1 MPIAHPSKLQNITC
15 NTSLQ
20 PQNPNLSLS
29 EKKKKVFFP
38 GNSHSKNRSRGE
50 SPFGLF
56 LSDRYL
62 LNGLIK
68 KKTKIK
74 KPPETFY
81 GVAFLILKMAQ
92 IRSPRKKNFFG
103 HFSGRPKFYKKSRLG
118 SSYAVWMFILPNVH
132 PFLRLNLSY
141 DTSPEPEIHNLEDWL
156 LKLEKFCL
164 IRKQS
169 SFKIAELAFSGWK
182 KVKNQNFGHILWKI
196 GTFEIAKKECIL
208 CKINTAF

>member
-1 MPIAHPSKLQNITC
+1 MHC

-20 PQNPNLSLS
+20 PQNPNLSNS
-29 EKKKKVFFP
+29 EKKKKVFFS
-38 GNSHSKNRSRGE
+38 GNSHSKNRSRRE

-56 LSDRYL
+56 LSNRYL
-62 LNGLIK
+62 LNGVIK

-141 DTSPEPEIHNLEDWL
+141 DTSPEREIHNLEDWL
-156 LKLEKFCL
+156 LR
-164 IRKQS
+164 I
-169 SFKIAELAFSGWK
+169 G
-182 KVKNQNFGHILWKI
+182 KNILYKRVSRLQNS
-196 GTFEIAKKECIL
+196 
-208 CKINTAF
+208 

>member
-1 MPIAHPSKLQNITC
+1 MPVAHPSKLQNIAC

-20 PQNPNLSLS
+20 PQNPNLSIS
-29 EKKKKVFFP
+29 KKKKKGFFP
-38 GNSHSKNRSRGE
+38 GNSLSKNRSRWE

-62 LNGLIK
+62 LNGVKK

-92 IRSPRKKNFFG
+92 IRSPRKKIIFG

-141 DTSPEPEIHNLEDWL
+141 DTSPEREIHNLEDWL
-156 LKLEKFCL
+156 LRIGKSILYKRVSRLQNSWVDIFGVKKIGKLRFWTQ
-164 IRKQS
+164 I
-169 SFKIAELAFSGWK
+169 
-182 KVKNQNFGHILWKI
+182 VKNWDFWGRLKVVYIVQN
-196 GTFEIAKKECIL
+196 
-208 CKINTAF
+208 

>member
-1 MPIAHPSKLQNITC
+1 MPVAHPSKFQNILC
-15 NTSLQ
+15 NISLQ
-20 PQNPNLSLS
+20 PQNPNLSIS
-29 EKKKKVFFP
+29 KKKKKGFFP
-38 GNSHSKNRSRGE
+38 GNSLSKNRSRWE

-62 LNGLIK
+62 LNGVIK

-92 IRSPRKKNFFG
+92 IRSPRKKKFFG

-141 DTSPEPEIHNLEDWL
+141 DTSPEREIHNLEDWL
-156 LKLEKFCL
+156 LRIGKNILYKRVSRLQNSWVDIFGVKKSGKLRFWTQ
-164 IRKQS
+164 I
-169 SFKIAELAFSGWK
+169 
-182 KVKNQNFGHILWKI
+182 VKNWDFWDRLKVVYIVQK
-196 GTFEIAKKECIL
+196 
-208 CKINTAF
+208 

>member
-1 MPIAHPSKLQNITC
+1 MPVAHPSKFQNILC
-15 NTSLQ
+15 NISLQ
-20 PQNPNLSLS
+20 PQNPNLSIS
-29 EKKKKVFFP
+29 KKKKKGFFP
-38 GNSHSKNRSRGE
+38 GNSLSKNRSRWE

-62 LNGLIK
+62 LNGVIK

-92 IRSPRKKNFFG
+92 IRSPRKKKIFG

-141 DTSPEPEIHNLEDWL
+141 DTSPEREIHNLEDWL
-156 LKLEKFCL
+156 LRIGKSILYKRVSRLQNSWVDIFGVKKIGKLRFWTQ
-164 IRKQS
+164 I
-169 SFKIAELAFSGWK
+169 
-182 KVKNQNFGHILWKI
+182 VKNWDFWGRLKVVYIVQN
-196 GTFEIAKKECIL
+196 
-208 CKINTAF
+208 

>member
-1 MPIAHPSKLQNITC
+1 MPVAHPSKFQNILC
-15 NTSLQ
+15 NISLQ
-20 PQNPNLSLS
+20 PQNPNLSIS
-29 EKKKKVFFP
+29 KKKKKGFFP
-38 GNSHSKNRSRGE
+38 GNSLSKNRSRWE

-62 LNGLIK
+62 LNGVIK

-92 IRSPRKKNFFG
+92 IRSPRKKKFFG

-141 DTSPEPEIHNLEDWL
+141 DTSPEREIHNLEDWL
-156 LKLEKFCL
+156 LRIGKNILYKRVSRLQNSWVDIFGVKKIGKLRFWTQ
-164 IRKQS
+164 I
-169 SFKIAELAFSGWK
+169 
-182 KVKNQNFGHILWKI
+182 VKNWDFWDRLKVVYIVQK
-196 GTFEIAKKECIL
+196 
-208 CKINTAF
+208 

>member
-1 MPIAHPSKLQNITC
+1 MPVAHPSKFQNILC
-15 NTSLQ
+15 NISLQ
-20 PQNPNLSLS
+20 PQNPNLSIS
-29 EKKKKVFFP
+29 KKKKKGFFP
-38 GNSHSKNRSRGE
+38 GNSLSKNRSRWE

-62 LNGLIK
+62 LNGVIK

-92 IRSPRKKNFFG
+92 IRSPRKKKFFG

-141 DTSPEPEIHNLEDWL
+141 DTSPEREIHNLEDWL
-156 LKLEKFCL
+156 LRIGKSILYKRVSRLQNSWVDIFGVKKIGKLRFWTQ
-164 IRKQS
+164 I
-169 SFKIAELAFSGWK
+169 
-182 KVKNQNFGHILWKI
+182 VKNWDFWGRLKVVYIVQN
-196 GTFEIAKKECIL
+196 
-208 CKINTAF
+208 